1 MVLLLQYTLIFA
13 SVLVLVALGGCFSE
27 HSGVINIGLEGIMVM
42 GALGGALAMKFL
54 PETVPSVVM
63 IIVTVVMA
71 IVFGMI
77 YSTLLGLACINFK
90 ADQTIVGTA
99 MNMLGTAAGP
109 HPFPT
114 IVREFQKIIG
124 EEAKKQILAFE
135 HKLPD
140 AVLACIGGGSNAIG
154 MFTDFIGEKDVK
166 LYGVE
171 PAGLGADTPE
181 NGMKLENGKVGIFF
195 GARTFNMQTDEG
207 QINESYSISAGLDF
221 PSVGPEHAYLKDIGR
236 VSYVAA
242 TDLEALEAFMT
253 LSMEEGIIPA
263 LESSHAL
270 AYALKL
276 VRENPEKE
284 QTLLVNLSGRGDK
297 DIFQVSAYLE
307 KAGFMKEGRIV
318 PGMLEALRTR
328 IAAAK

>member
-1 MVLLLQYTLIFA
+1 MDNRENATYKYIILA
-13 SVLVLVALGGCFSE
+13 VAF
-27 HSGVINIGLEGIMVM
+27 M
-42 GALGGALAMKFL
+42 
-54 PETVPSVVM
+54 
-63 IIVTVVMA
+63 VTVVVTFISMNYETSA
-71 IVFGMI
+71 I
-77 YSTLLGLACINFK
+77 STMTMTQA
-90 ADQTIVGTA
+90 T
-99 MNMLGTAAGP
+99 
-109 HPFPT
+109 
-114 IVREFQKIIG
+114 
-124 EEAKKQILAFE
+124 
-135 HKLPD
+135 LP
-140 AVLACIGGGSNAIG
+140 VV
-154 MFTDFIGEKDVK
+154 M
-166 LYGVE
+166 
-171 PAGLGADTPE
+171 
-181 NGMKLENGKVGIFF
+181 
-195 GARTFNMQTDEG
+195 MQTEEG

>member
-1 MVLLLQYTLIFA
+1 
-13 SVLVLVALGGCFSE
+13 
-27 HSGVINIGLEGIMVM
+27 M
-42 GALGGALAMKFL
+42 GAKDVERQKPNVFRMELMGAEVVPVRHGRGTLKEACNEALRDWSESF
-54 PETVPSVVM
+54 ET
-63 IIVTVVMA
+63 TH
-71 IVFGMI
+71 
-77 YSTLLGLACINFK
+77 Y
-90 ADQTIVGTA
+90 
-99 MNMLGTAAGP
+99 MLGTAAGP

-154 MFTDFIGEKDVK
+154 MFTDFIGEKDV
-166 LYGVE
+166 
-171 PAGLGADTPE
+171 
-181 NGMKLENGKVGIFF
+181 IFF
-195 GARTFNMQTDEG
+195 GARTFNMQTEEG

-236 VSYVAA
+236 VCYVAA

>member
-1 MVLLLQYTLIFA
+1 
-13 SVLVLVALGGCFSE
+13 
-27 HSGVINIGLEGIMVM
+27 M
-42 GALGGALAMKFL
+42 GAKDVERQKPNVFRMELMGAEVVPVRHGRGTLKEACNEALRDWSESF
-54 PETVPSVVM
+54 ET
-63 IIVTVVMA
+63 TH
-71 IVFGMI
+71 
-77 YSTLLGLACINFK
+77 Y
-90 ADQTIVGTA
+90 
-99 MNMLGTAAGP
+99 MLGTAAGP

-195 GARTFNMQTDEG
+195 GCPHLQHADRRRPDQRVLLDFR
-207 QINESYSISAGLDF
+207 GLDF

-307 KAGFMKEGRIV
+307 KAGFMKGGRIV